1 MDIFRV
7 KKVKTLSILKKQK
20 QRRRQVLF
28 SQWSDIRI
36 GQIYGKD

>member
-28 SQWSDIRI
+28 SQ
-36 GQIYGKD
+36 